1 MTSLARGWP
10 AIDTLRAEIAAA
22 ERRRGKRAHLHRRH
36 FVLVADQIR
45 SELAADRARGRRFG
59 PPAAAPTGKIGRQDV
74 FAASDADADQGYRG
88 RRA

>member
-1 MTSLARGWP
+1 MTPARGWP
-10 AIDTLRAEIAAA
+10 AIDALRDEIAAA
-22 ERRRGKRAHLHRRH
+22 KRRRAKRAHLHRRH

-59 PPAAAPTGKIGRQDV
+59 PPAAAPAGKTGRQDV
-74 FAASDADADQGYRG
+74 FSASDADADQGYRG